1 MMNKKRPM
9 RNHPSSRIFRS
20 IAYGLILSRIFYG
33 DAYAKTENKLAVVS
47 DFNLQGEFLGKVET
61 ASPVLGVQV
70 LATGSGK
77 FMAAFL
83 NGGLPG
89 AGWDGTT
96 RVDQTGTVQ
105 ADGVAFKPT
114 DSTKEYTAM
123 ISADGSTISGK
134 TPKGELYT
142 LNRAVRSSPTLG
154 AAPPSNATVLF
165 NGTDLSSFVAGT
177 AVLDSGLLLPT
188 GSASSG
194 ALTKKSF
201 GNFTL
206 HLEFLE
212 PFMPD
217 ATGQQRGNSGVYL
230 QGRYELQILDSFGLN
245 IYRGRP
251 GEETQEC
258 GAFYQLV
265 APKFNMSL
273 PPLTWQT
280 YDVEF
285 TKAKFDAQGKTQIEP
300 AVVTVRLN
308 GVLIHENQK
317 LINNTLLGD
326 AVTSSDGPIRFQAH
340 GDPVKYKNIWIV
352 ENAGTA
358 IVPGAKEIL
367 PLKSGSIG
375 SGSEFRSLSTI
386 NGRKLSDR
394 PASGLYISDVPGAE
408 PELLIGK

>member
-1 MMNKKRPM
+1 MMTLPLS
-9 RNHPSSRIFRS
+9 RNFRS
-20 IAYGLILSRIFYG
+20 IAYGLILSGMVFG
-33 DAYAKTENKLAVVS
+33 NAYAKSGSRLAVVP

-61 ASPVLGVQV
+61 AGPALGVQV
-70 LATGSGK
+70 IATGSGK

-96 RVDQTGTVQ
+96 RVDQAGSVQ
-105 ADGVAFKPT
+105 ADGVSFKPA

-123 ISADGSTISGK
+123 ISADGSTLSGK
-134 TPKGELYT
+134 TPKGEPYVLT
-142 LNRAVRSSPTLG
+142 RAVRSSPTLG
-154 AAPPSNATVLF
+154 AAPPNNATIIF
-165 NGTDLSSFVAGT
+165 NGTDLSAFAEGT

-188 GSASSG
+188 GSASTG

-201 GNFTL
+201 GSFTL

-217 ATGQQRGNSGVYL
+217 ASGQQRGNSGVYL

-265 APKFNMSL
+265 KPMLNMSL

-285 TKAKFDAQGKTQIEP
+285 TKAVFDAQGKTQVEP
-300 AVVTVRLN
+300 AVVTIRLN
-308 GVLIHENQK
+308 GVPIHENQK
-317 LINNTLLGD
+317 LTSNTLLGD
-326 AVTSSDGPIRFQAH
+326 AVTASDGPLRFQAH
-340 GDPVKYKNIWIV
+340 GDPVKYRNIWVV
-352 ENAGTA
+352 ENTGTA
-358 IVPGAKEIL
+358 IRPGAKWVR
-367 PLKSGSIG
+367 PLKSGALG
-375 SGSEFRSLSTI
+375 RGSEFRSLSTI
-386 NGRKLSDR
+386 SGRRLSDR
-394 PASGLYISDVPGAE
+394 PASGLYVLDAPGVA
-408 PELLIGK
+408 P